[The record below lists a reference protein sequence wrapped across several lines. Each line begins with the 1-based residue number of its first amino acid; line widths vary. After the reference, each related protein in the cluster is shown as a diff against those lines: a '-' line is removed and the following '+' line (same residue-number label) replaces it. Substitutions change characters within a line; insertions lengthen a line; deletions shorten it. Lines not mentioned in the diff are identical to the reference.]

1 MQNIWDKLQ
10 NLYEKRALYYLY
22 FIGFAIVLIVA
33 IVSESSDEMI
43 ALKVL
48 GFFIILVPA
57 VVDFCR
63 IIANIINN
71 QIVKFVI
78 TIIPFSYIIYG
89 IAEFLSKEHIRAIVD
104 FIPDSFTT
112 AIYFFTMFYIFYVL
126 GILFICFLLIALI
139 AYIIFILLKDIK
151 FVWNILN
158 KLEER
163 IVRKFDFKNK
173 IHMGAFC
180 MFGLVSIYFFII
192 IFIQT
197 PSFYLYKYTSVII
210 HYTSYYENG
219 TICSKIDKKYY
230 IKTLGDN
237 QVSISPFVGKINDNI
252 IGQHNKDIHTFL
264 FFAYRENE
272 EVGQDFITR
281 QCN

>member
-33 IVSESSDEMI
+33 IVSKSSDGMI

-89 IAEFLSKEHIRAIVD
+89 IAEFLSKEHIRTIVN

-139 AYIIFILLKDIK
+139 AYIIFTLLKDIK

-158 KLEER
+158 RLEEH
-163 IVRKFDFKNK
+163 IFTQK
-173 IHMGAFC
+173 
-180 MFGLVSIYFFII
+180 FII
-192 IFIQT
+192 KRATLKMLIFI
-197 PSFYLYKYTSVII
+197 SL
-210 HYTSYYENG
+210 
-219 TICSKIDKKYY
+219 
-230 IKTLGDN
+230 
-237 QVSISPFVGKINDNI
+237 
-252 IGQHNKDIHTFL
+252 L
-264 FFAYRENE
+264 FFKCAKGRFTPFNLFA
-272 EVGQDFITR
+272 VALI
-281 QCN
+281 